1 VFLLILTADHGKPNC
16 QRCEKAGLRCEGYVT
31 YGEFVNETVRFSK
44 GGTPLETTQLQVQLG
59 NTPSEQVERIYRPS
73 PLLLDENTVI
83 HTHLVSKIDEVRPLM
98 SNLDSFSSNNSTR
111 ALAIR
116 ALAGIYFGKTNY
128 DKRIFDSGTL
138 DYVRAL
144 KSVQVDLQCST
155 VALEWD
161 TLASVVCL
169 CMFENIAFTDKTGWL
184 KHYEGITQLVS
195 LCFCMKLVKPLL
207 NVFV

>member
-1 VFLLILTADHGKPNC
+1 MH
-16 QRCEKAGLRCEGYVT
+16 
-31 YGEFVNETVRFSK
+31 GEFVDETMRFSMD
-44 GGTPLETTQLQVQLG
+44 GTQPENSQLQLQLV
-59 NTPSEQVERIYRPS
+59 NTPSKPVKRIYRPS

-83 HTHLVSKIDEVRPLM
+83 HTHLLSKIVEVRPLM
-98 SNLDSFSSNNSTR
+98 SNLDSVSSRNSTR

-116 ALAGIYFGKTNY
+116 ALAGIYFGKMNY
-128 DKRIFDSGTL
+128 DKRIFDSGTR

-144 KSVQVDLQCST
+144 KSVQIDLECST

-169 CMFENIAFTDKTGWL
+169 CMFENIAFTNKTGWL

-195 LCFCMKLVKPLL
+195 FCFCMKLEKPLL
-207 NVFV
+207 ITFV

>member
-1 VFLLILTADHGKPNC
+1 VLLLILTADRGKPNC

-31 YGEFVNETVRFSK
+31 HGEFVDETIRFSK
-44 GGTPLETTQLQVQLG
+44 HESPPESSKLQLQLANMPS
-59 NTPSEQVERIYRPS
+59 NTIGRISSPS
-73 PLLLDENTVI
+73 PLLIDENTVI
-83 HTHLVSKIDEVRPLM
+83 HTHLFSKINEVKHLM
-98 SNLDSFSSNNSTR
+98 SNLDSFLPSNSTR

-116 ALAGIYFGKTNY
+116 ALAGIYFGKMNY
-128 DKRIFDSGTL
+128 NKRISDSGTR

-144 KSVQVDLQCST
+144 RMVQNDLACST

-195 LCFCMKLVKPLL
+195 LYYL
-207 NVFV
+207 